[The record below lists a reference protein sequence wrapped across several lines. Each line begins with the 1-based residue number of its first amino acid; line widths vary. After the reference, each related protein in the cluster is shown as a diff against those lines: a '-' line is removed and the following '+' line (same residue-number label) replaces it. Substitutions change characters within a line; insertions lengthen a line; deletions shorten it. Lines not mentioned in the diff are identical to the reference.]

1 MHPCTQ
7 DILAFWFGSWPFD
20 EKAAQSQASVWFQST
35 PELDETIKQRFQ
47 ALVESALKNNF
58 HCDCLEDDLAY
69 IILLDQFT
77 RNIYRG
83 QGKAF
88 SGDQLSLNKSLKLI
102 EKDTHLTLP
111 LHVATF
117 ACMPLQHSED
127 PNIHKQSIA
136 VFTQLVNLHG
146 EAAQGFLTFAHK
158 HKDIIDQFT
167 RYPHRN
173 DALNRDSTEQE
184 KQYLANNGLRFG
196 Q

>member
-1 MHPCTQ
+1 MHPFTQ
-7 DILAFWFGSWPFD
+7 EILAFWFGAWPFD
-20 EKAAQSQASVWFQST
+20 EKAAQRQASLWFQST
-35 PELDETIKQRFQ
+35 QELDEKIKQDFQ
-47 ALVESALKNNF
+47 PLVESALNNEF
-58 HCDCLEDDLAY
+58 NCDCLEDDLAY

-88 SGDQLSLNKSLKLI
+88 SGDQRSLNKSLQLI
-102 EKDTHLTLP
+102 EKDIHLTLP

-127 PNIHKQSIA
+127 IEIHTQSIE
-136 VFTQLVNLHG
+136 VFTQLANLHG
-146 EAAQGFLTFAHK
+146 EPAQGFLSFAHK
-158 HKDIIDQFT
+158 HKDIIEQFA

-173 DALNRDSTEQE
+173 KALNRESTDKETH
-184 KQYLANNGLRFG
+184 YLANNGLRFG

>member
-1 MHPCTQ
+1 MHPSTQ
-7 DILAFWFGSWPFD
+7 EILAFWFGAWPYD
-20 EKAAQSQASVWFQST
+20 KEVAQRQASLWFQSNQ
-35 PELDETIKQRFQ
+35 ELDEKIKQGFQ
-47 ALVESALKNNF
+47 PLVESALKNDF

-88 SGDQLSLNKSLKLI
+88 SGDQLSLNKSLQLI
-102 EKDTHLTLP
+102 KKDIHLTLP

-127 PNIHKQSIA
+127 IEIHKQSIE
-136 VFTQLVNLHG
+136 VFTQLANLHG
-146 EAAQGFLTFAHK
+146 EPAQGFLSFAHK
-158 HKDIIDQFT
+158 HKDIIEQFA

-173 DALNRDSTEQE
+173 KALNRESTDQE
-184 KQYLANNGLRFG
+184 KHYLANNGSRFG

>member
-1 MHPCTQ
+1 MHPSTQ
-7 DILAFWFGSWPFD
+7 DILAFWFGAWPFD
-20 EKAAQSQASVWFQST
+20 EKAANKQAPLWFQSN
-35 PELDETIKQRFQ
+35 PELDEKIKQRFQ
-47 ALVESALKNNF
+47 SLVESALNNDF

-88 SGDQLSLNKSLKLI
+88 SGDQLSLNTCLTLI
-102 EKDTHLTLP
+102 QKNIHLTLP

-117 ACMPLQHSED
+117 ACMPLQHSEQAD
-127 PNIHKQSIA
+127 IHIQSIE
-136 VFTQLVNLHG
+136 VFTQLAKLHG
-146 EAAQGFLTFAHK
+146 EAAQGFLNFAHK
-158 HKDIIDQFT
+158 HKDIIDQFD

-173 DALNRDSTEQE
+173 NALNRESTDKE